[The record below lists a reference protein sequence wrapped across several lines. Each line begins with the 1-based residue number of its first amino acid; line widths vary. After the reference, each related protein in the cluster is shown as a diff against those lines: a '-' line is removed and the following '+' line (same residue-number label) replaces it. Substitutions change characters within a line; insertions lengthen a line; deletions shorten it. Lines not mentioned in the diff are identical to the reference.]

1 MLDVR
6 PDAGLQISVKDDRPK
21 GAAILF
27 VGLLAEEN
35 MCRLSREGVIRNIY
49 DEK

>member
-27 VGLLAEEN
+27 CGAPGRGEYVPTVA
-35 MCRLSREGVIRNIY
+35 
-49 DEK
+49 